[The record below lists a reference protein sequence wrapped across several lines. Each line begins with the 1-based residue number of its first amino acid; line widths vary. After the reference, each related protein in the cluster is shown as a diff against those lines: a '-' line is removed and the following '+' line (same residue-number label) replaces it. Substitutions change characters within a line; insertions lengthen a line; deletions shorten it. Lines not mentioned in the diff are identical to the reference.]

1 MSTGRGEWTEPGAYE
16 VAPGVH
22 RLPLPLPMDGLRA
35 VNVYVIETDD
45 GLVLV
50 DGGWAIPESR
60 QVFESSL
67 KQLGYGVR
75 DIRRFLVTH
84 MHRDHYT
91 QAYVVGQEVD
101 AHVALGLG
109 DKASMDL
116 VHSDDL
122 NEDPNRVRLEMTG
135 AGHLADAV
143 ALGDAR
149 RPAPHGRLRDAGRVA
164 RP

>member
-1 MSTGRGEWTEPGAYE
+1 MDRAGRGEWTEPGAFE

-45 GLVLV
+45 GLVLI

-60 QVFESSL
+60 SVFDRPRWPSSATA
-67 KQLGYGVR
+67 VR

-91 QAYVVGQEVD
+91 QASVLGREIG
-101 AHVALGLG
+101 APVALGIG
-109 DKASMDL
+109 EKATMEL
-116 VHSDDL
+116 LH
-122 NEDPNRVRLEMTG
+122 
-135 AGHLADAV
+135 ADAP
-143 ALGDAR
+143 ARRGPQPRPAAR
-149 RPAPHGRLRDAGRVA
+149 RPAPSSSPRAGGR
-164 RP
+164 

>member
-1 MSTGRGEWTEPGAYE
+1 MSERVVDRAGRGEWTEPGAFE

-60 QVFESSL
+60 KVFDAACGSSATR
-67 KQLGYGVR
+67 VR

-91 QAYVVGQEVD
+91 QASVVGPRGRR
-101 AHVALGLG
+101 ATSSLGLG
-109 DKASMDL
+109 DKATMDL
-116 VHSDDL
+116 MHATPSTRT
-122 NEDPNRVRLEMTG
+122 PTWTG
-135 AGHLADAV
+135 SAPPVPRSWPRAG
-143 ALGDAR
+143 AR
-149 RPAPHGRLRDAGRVA
+149 
-164 RP
+164 